1 MDNPFKKRATEYFD
15 DPAALLSLVSAEPV
29 HAFFSGQHE
38 QLFDRSVTV
47 VGTPGS
53 GKTTLA
59 QLLELD
65 TLVALAQLARNNDN
79 KNLVTELA
87 NFRIIENLVPT
98 ILAYR
103 LPSGSTLRDIWQL
116 PYSQAT
122 RSTLL
127 KSFIQARAVLG
138 WLRKLEKVRVKPDQI
153 EVKTKEDLETVRGL
167 IKANDAKELRA
178 YAREV
183 EEQIFKVVTAL
194 APPTED
200 ELGKSEIF
208 NTYPAFD
215 AIEAFIIK
223 GIPDVTDDTVRLK
236 PLFIL
241 DDAHELHP
249 EQFKDISTWFRNRE
263 LKIARWI
270 VTRMDALA
278 PEDFRVAVSNND
290 KHTAG
295 TTLGRDHIYKLM
307 QRDGRSRRPF
317 RSVARDIARRYI
329 EQMPTLRRQ
338 ASTLEECLDA
348 REPTLSASDFEKL
361 ANRVSTL
368 IEKSGIDAATIKQIE
383 ASIPP
388 GIEQSQQQAVL
399 RILVHREMK
408 RSPQP
413 DLFGGTSE
421 NSDES
426 EPEDQDEGDDVEEE
440 ADAGESRKRT
450 RPAVVTGAS
459 LQLFHEFHRP
469 FFFSFDMVADASSEN
484 IEQFI
489 SLAGSLVDVIETK
502 MMRNHGIR
510 LDAKT
515 QQQALA
521 KRASDTISAWDF
533 PHSESVRKL
542 VAFIAKRS
550 LEKILEPNA
559 SLSAGANA
567 FGIPQSEMDR
577 HRKDGG
583 ILAHIMH
590 YAQAYNAF
598 SVREE
603 YPCKKKSWC
612 VFELGGLPIIANG
625 LTLARGGFCE
635 GHISDLME
643 CVSDNAN
650 L

>member
-29 HAFFSGQHE
+29 HAFFSGLHE
-38 QLFDRSVTV
+38 QLFDRPVTV

-87 NFRIIENLVPT
+87 NFRIIDNLIPT

-138 WLRKLEKVRVKPDQI
+138 WLRKLEKVNVKPEQI
-153 EVKTKEDLETVRGL
+153 YVKTKEDLETVRGL
-167 IKANDAKELRA
+167 IKANDAVELRA
-178 YAREV
+178 FARNV
-183 EEQIFKVVTAL
+183 EEEIFKVVTAL

-200 ELGKSEIF
+200 ELGKSGIF

-223 GIPDVTDDTVRLK
+223 GIPDVTDDEVRLK

-249 EQFKDISTWFRNRE
+249 EQFKDIATWFRNRE
-263 LKIARWI
+263 WKIARWM

-278 PEDFRVAVSNND
+278 PEEFRTAVSSNER
-290 KHTAG
+290 HAAG
-295 TTLGRDHIYKLM
+295 TTIGRDHIYKLM
-307 QRDGRSRRPF
+307 QRDGRTRRPF

-348 REPTLSASDFEKL
+348 RKPALSASDFEKL
-361 ANRVSTL
+361 SSRVSAA
-368 IEKSGIDAATIKQIE
+368 ISKSGINDSIRKQIE

-388 GIEQSQQQAVL
+388 EIEPDQHLAVM

-408 RSPQP
+408 LSPQP
-413 DLFGGTSE
+413 DLFGGIST
-421 NSDES
+421 NADDPDPDELN
-426 EPEDQDEGDDVEEE
+426 EMEDIEEDV
-440 ADAGESRKRT
+440 DAGDSRKKVRS
-450 RPAVVTGAS
+450 ALIMGAD
-459 LQLFHEFHRP
+459 LQLLHEFQRP
-469 FFFSFDMVADASSEN
+469 YFYGFDMVADASSEN

-489 SLAGSLVDVIETK
+489 SLAGALVDVIETK
-502 MMRNHGIR
+502 MLRNQGVR
-510 LDAKT
+510 LDAKI
-515 QQQALA
+515 QQQTLA
-521 KRASDTISAWDF
+521 KRANDTISAWDF
-533 PHSESVRKL
+533 PHSESVRKI
-542 VAFIAKRS
+542 VTFIAKRS
-550 LEKILEPNA
+550 LEKILAPNA
-559 SLSAGANA
+559 SLSAGANG
-567 FGIPQSEMDR
+567 FGIPQTEMDR
-577 HRKDGG
+577 HRKEGG
-583 ILAHIMH
+583 SLVHIMH

-598 SVREE
+598 SIREE
-603 YPCKKKSWC
+603 YPCKKRLWC
-612 VFELGGLPIIANG
+612 VFELGGLPVIANG

-643 CVSDNAN
+643 CLSDDV
-650 L
+650 

>member
-29 HAFFSGQHE
+29 HAFFSGEHE

-87 NFRIIENLVPT
+87 SFRIIEDLVPT

-138 WLRKLEKVRVKPDQI
+138 WLRKLEKVNVKPEQI
-153 EVKTKEDLETVRGL
+153 QIKTKEDLETLRGI
-167 IKANDAKELRA
+167 IKANDAKELRTF
-178 YAREV
+178 ARSV

-215 AIEAFIIK
+215 AIEAFIVK
-223 GIPDVTDDTVRLK
+223 GIPDVTDDEVRLK

-278 PEDFRVAVSNND
+278 PEEFRTAVSTNARRA
-290 KHTAG
+290 AG

-307 QRDGRSRRPF
+307 QRDGRRRRPF

-348 REPTLSASDFEKL
+348 REPALNASDFEKL
-361 ANRVSTL
+361 SNRVAAVVS
-368 IEKSGIDAATIKQIE
+368 KSGIDAATIKQIE

-388 GIEQSQQQAVL
+388 EIEQDQHQAAL
-399 RILVHREMK
+399 RILIHREMK
-408 RSPQP
+408 RSPQS

-421 NSDES
+421 NADES
-426 EPEDQDEGDDVEEE
+426 DDEEPDDPEEVEEE
-440 ADAGESRKRT
+440 ADAGDGRKKVRS
-450 RPAVVTGAS
+450 AVITGAS
-459 LQLFHEFHRP
+459 LQLHHEFQRP
-469 FFFSFDMVADASSEN
+469 YFFGFDMVADASNEN

-502 MMRNHGIR
+502 MMRNQGVR
-510 LDAKT
+510 LDAKIQHQT
-515 QQQALA
+515 LA

-542 VAFIAKRS
+542 VSFIAKRS
-550 LEKILEPNA
+550 LARILEPNA

-567 FGIPQSEMDR
+567 YGIPQSEMDR
-577 HRKDGG
+577 HRREGG
-583 ILAHIMH
+583 SLIQIMH

-598 SVREE
+598 SIKEE
-603 YPCKKKSWC
+603 YPCKKRIWC
-612 VFELGGLPIIANG
+612 VFELGGLPVIANG

-643 CVSDNAN
+643 CLSDDAK